1 MNSSTCMV
9 FCFFAVIAVLL
20 LWWALLLSCVPLL
33 LLILSISSCI
43 WGSIYNRPG
52 PLVHFQINNSVQKC
66 THTHTHTQT
75 HRRNASMCVCF
86 DILSY
91 LSTYYVVQLY
101 STCAQ
106 VKLTPTLTRVHAT
119 VYWSTMCSGILLAW
133 SHVNVYLETVQSTSE
148 IRKLDSMFKFR
159 YLLY

>member
-1 MNSSTCMV
+1 MNFSTCMV

-66 THTHTHTQT
+66 PHTHTHR
-75 HRRNASMCVCF
+75 HNASMCVYF

-91 LSTYYVVQLY
+91 LSTCYVVQLY

-106 VKLTPTLTRVHAT
+106 VKLTPTLTPVHAT
-119 VYWSTMCSGILLAW
+119 SVLIN
-133 SHVNVYLETVQSTSE
+133 HVLSNIISLESC
-148 IRKLDSMFKFR
+148 
-159 YLLY
+159 